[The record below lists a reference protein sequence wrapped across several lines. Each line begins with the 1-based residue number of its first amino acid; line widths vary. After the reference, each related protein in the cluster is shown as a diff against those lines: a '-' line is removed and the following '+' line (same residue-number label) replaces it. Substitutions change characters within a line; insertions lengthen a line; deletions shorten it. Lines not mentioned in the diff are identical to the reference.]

1 MSAEGP
7 RAPHHSQARG
17 GFLLGATAGSV
28 QSPPRHAGAL
38 LAVACAAQFVCVL
51 DTSIVNVALPPMQDT
66 LGLSPTGL
74 QWVVSSYT
82 LTFAGFLLLGG
93 RVGDLFGRKRAFVA
107 GLLLFAAA
115 RPVAALAPEGWQ
127 VVAARFV
134 QGVGGAVL
142 VPTTLSLVTTGFSE
156 PRAKAKALSLL
167 TAAAAAG
174 GALGGVIGGLLTG
187 LLSWRW
193 VFFVNV
199 PLGALLLVAAVWA
212 LPGRPP
218 GHVRG
223 RLDLPGSISVT
234 VGTAALVAAVILGEE
249 HGFASAR
256 ALGCFGLAA
265 ASAALFVVV
274 ERRAA
279 EPIVPLDVFRVRP
292 VAVANGLSALVGGA
306 LPATMFFLALYLQ
319 RVLGM
324 NPLEAGLALTPG
336 AIGIALGARG
346 ASRWLAVLGPRRS
359 FQLGTLLSAGALFWL
374 AGIDVEGRYAV
385 DVLVPLTLA
394 MAGFGA
400 AGLPLTVT
408 ATSGLGPER
417 AGLASGLLSTARQVG
432 SAVNLAIL
440 VAIATA
446 WAAGHGGA
454 GTAAGLT
461 AGFGVGFL
469 VAATVLVVASVGA
482 LALPSGREAHQS
494 G

>member
-1 MSAEGP
+1 MAETV
-7 RAPHHSQARG
+7 APAV
-17 GFLLGATAGSV
+17 SV
-28 QSPPRHAGAL
+28 QSPPRHAGGL

-93 RVGDLFGRKRAFVA
+93 RVGDLFGRRRAFLA
-107 GLLLFAAA
+107 GLGLFVVASLAAG
-115 RPVAALAPEGWQ
+115 LAQEGWQ

-142 VPTTLSLVTTGFSE
+142 VPTTLSLVTTGFTE

-174 GALGGVIGGLLTG
+174 GALGGVIGGVLTG

-199 PLGALLLVAAVWA
+199 PLGVLLLLAAVWA

-256 ALGCFGLAA
+256 ALGCFALAA
-265 ASAALFVVV
+265 GSAILFVVV

-359 FQLGTLLSAGALFWL
+359 FLLGTLLSAGALFWL

-385 DVLVPLTLA
+385 DVLVPFTLA
-394 MAGFGA
+394 FAGFGA

-432 SAVNLAIL
+432 SAVNLAVL

-454 GTAAGLT
+454 GTATGLT